1 MDMQWLIDLSG
12 EIDTF
17 MYTYILIIL
26 LMVSGVWWTVR
37 TKGVQLRMFPDMLR
51 AVTEQKYNKG
61 EETTSSF
68 QALMISTASR
78 VGTGNIAGVS
88 TAIAFG
94 GPGALFW
101 MWAMA
106 TVGSASAFIEST
118 LAQIWKVRNEDG
130 SFRGGPAYY
139 IEQGMGKR
147 WLGIVFSVT
156 LIICFAYGFNALQA
170 YNASS
175 TLEVYIPDYFT
186 SSAVLGVAIVVAAFT
201 AIVLFGGGKR
211 ISLFTSIIVPIM
223 AGGYLIVAI
232 VITLMHIGDIP
243 AVFALIFSTAFDFR
257 SFAGGFAGSVI
268 AWGIKRGLY
277 SNEAGMGSAPNAAAA
292 ASVSHPVKQ
301 GLVQTLSVFIDT
313 MVICTCTGM
322 MILVFYV
329 GSGMETVVDPVT
341 SITSFVNP
349 TTGDVLAGM
358 PLVQEALRYSLGDFG
373 VHFITFA
380 IFLFAFSSLLGN
392 YYYAESNIRFIKD
405 NKWVVVVFRIT
416 CVIAVLWGAQASFDL
431 VWNFADIAMGFQ
443 AFVNL
448 VALFFL
454 GKWALKAL
462 DDFLAQKRAGKNPV
476 FLASSIPGLPATEC
490 WHETREELD
499 ADAAAPGLAEQA
511 KLGHQVEEMLNVE

>member
-1 MDMQWLIDLSG
+1 MDLQWLVDLSG
-12 EIDTF
+12 EVDTF
-17 MYTYILIIL
+17 MYTYILIAL
-26 LMVSGVWWTVR
+26 LVVSGIWWTVR
-37 TKGVQLRMFPDMLR
+37 TKLVQLRLVPDMLK
-51 AVTEQKYNKG
+51 AITEQKYNKG
-61 EETTSSF
+61 SSTASSF

-106 TVGSASAFIEST
+106 TVGAASAFVEST
-118 LAQIWKVRNEDG
+118 LAQIWKVKNEDG

-139 IEQGMGKR
+139 IQQGLGKR
-147 WLGIVFSVT
+147 WLGIVFSVA

-175 TLEVYIPDYFT
+175 TLEMYIPDYF
-186 SSAVLGVAIVVAAFT
+186 SSTAVIGVALVLAAFT
-201 AIVLFGGGKR
+201 AICLFGGGNL
-211 ISLFTSIIVPIM
+211 ISRLTSIIVPFM
-223 AGGYLIVAI
+223 AIAYLAI
-232 VITLMHIGDIP
+232 ALFTTITHIGQVP
-243 AVFALIFSTAFDFR
+243 AVFGLIFSTAFDFR
-257 SFAGGFAGSVI
+257 SFAGGFAGSVL

-329 GSGMETVVDPVT
+329 GSGLETAVDPVT
-341 SITSFVNP
+341 NVTHFINP
-349 TTGDVLAGM
+349 VTGSVLAGM

-373 VHFITFA
+373 VNFITFA

-405 NKWVVVVFRIT
+405 NKIVVLIFRIT
-416 CVIAVLWGAQASFDL
+416 CVLTVFWGAQAGFDL

-448 VALFFL
+448 IALFLL
-454 GKWALKAL
+454 GGWAIKAL
-462 DDFLAQKRAGKNPV
+462 DDYLVQRKKGVNPV

-490 WHETREELD
+490 WHETAAEL
-499 ADAAAPGLAEQA
+499 AVDAAAPGLAEEA
-511 KLGHQVEEMLNVE
+511 KLSHQVEEMLHLQ